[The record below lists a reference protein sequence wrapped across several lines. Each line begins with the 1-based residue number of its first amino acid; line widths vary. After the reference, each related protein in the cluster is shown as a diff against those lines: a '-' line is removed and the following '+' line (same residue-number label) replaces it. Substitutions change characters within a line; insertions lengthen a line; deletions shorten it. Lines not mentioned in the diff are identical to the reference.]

1 MDELNVINM
10 INQMVYHCS
19 EEDIKHGDL
28 PIRIFPKDNI
38 SVYINLLNND
48 ILFSGILFYPSNE
61 PIIYNSQLPMI
72 DEWSISGIKLERLIY
87 LS

>member
-38 SVYINLLNND
+38 SVYIN
-48 ILFSGILFYPSNE
+48 FAE
-61 PIIYNSQLPMI
+61 
-72 DEWSISGIKLERLIY
+72 
-87 LS
+87 